1 MRGKYT
7 GAGPRGAAAV
17 GSQFRCSIKALIE
30 LKNSPYTGV
39 MPVNGMNP
47 PGCPKRVQT
56 FHG

>member
-1 MRGKYT
+1 MREKYT
-7 GAGPRGAAAV
+7 GAVPRGATAV

-30 LKNSPYTGV
+30 LKKQLIYRRI
-39 MPVNGMNP
+39 PVNGMNP